1 MTAIKRTLAA
11 LVLSGGAALA
21 LTPVAA
27 HADANADGR
36 AIEGPPIT
44 QRLGEIA
51 NHPGQA
57 VQDTKTAVGATTGA
71 VGSASKATGSSLS
84 GTKTALHGLPKT
96 PKVGG

>member
-27 HADANADGR
+27 HADER

-44 QRLGEIA
+44 QRVGEIV
-51 NHPGQA
+51 NRPGQTVDDA
-57 VQDTKTAVGATTGA
+57 KTAVGVTAGA
-71 VGSASKATGSSLS
+71 VGSASKATDSSLS
-84 GTKTALHGLPKT
+84 GTGTALKNGLPSA
-96 PKVGG
+96 PKIG